1 MIEKQKKNRVGRPS
15 LPSEKRK
22 DIKFTLRLDKEYKE
36 KLEKIAEKE
45 RVSLTK
51 LIRISIEKYIES
63 LEDK

>member
-1 MIEKQKKNRVGRPS
+1 MNEKQNKNRVGRPS
-15 LPSEKRK
+15 LPDEKRK

-36 KLEKIAEKE
+36 KLEKIADKQ

-51 LIRISIEKYIES
+51 FIRLAIENYIES

>member
-1 MIEKQKKNRVGRPS
+1 MKEKQKKNRVGRPS
-15 LPSEKRK
+15 LPDEKRK

-51 LIRISIEKYIES
+51 FIRLAIENYVES
-63 LEDK
+63 LEDE

>member
-1 MIEKQKKNRVGRPS
+1 MKEKQKKNRVGRPS
-15 LPSEKRK
+15 LPDEKRK

-36 KLEKIAEKE
+36 KLEKIADKQ

>member
-1 MIEKQKKNRVGRPS
+1 MNEKQKKNRVGRPS
-15 LPSEKRK
+15 LPDEKRK

-51 LIRISIEKYIES
+51 FIRLAIENYVEI
-63 LEDK
+63 LEDG

>member
-1 MIEKQKKNRVGRPS
+1 MNEKQKKNRVGRPS
-15 LPSEKRK
+15 LPDEKRK

-36 KLEKIAEKE
+36 KLEKIADKE

-51 LIRISIEKYIES
+51 FIRLAIENYIES

>member
-1 MIEKQKKNRVGRPS
+1 MNEKQKKNRVGRPS
-15 LPSEKRK
+15 LPDEKRK

-51 LIRISIEKYIES
+51 FIRLAIENYVES
-63 LEDK
+63 LEDE

>member
-1 MIEKQKKNRVGRPS
+1 MNEKQKKNRVGRPS
-15 LPSEKRK
+15 LPNEKRK

-51 LIRISIEKYIES
+51 FIRLAIENYIES
-63 LEDK
+63 LEDE

>member
-1 MIEKQKKNRVGRPS
+1 MTEKQKKNRVGRPS
-15 LPSEKRK
+15 LPEEKRK

-51 LIRISIEKYIES
+51 FIRLAIENYIAS
-63 LEDK
+63 LEDE

>member
-15 LPSEKRK
+15 LPDEKRK

-51 LIRISIEKYIES
+51 FIRLAIENYVES
-63 LEDK
+63 LEDE

>member
-1 MIEKQKKNRVGRPS
+1 MTEKQNKNRVGRPS
-15 LPSEKRK
+15 LPDEKRK

-51 LIRISIEKYIES
+51 FIRLAIENYIES
-63 LEDK
+63 LEDE

>member
-63 LEDK
+63 LEDE

>member
-1 MIEKQKKNRVGRPS
+1 MTEKQKKNRVGRPS
-15 LPSEKRK
+15 LPEEKRK

-51 LIRISIEKYIES
+51 FIRLAIENYVES
-63 LEDK
+63 LEDE